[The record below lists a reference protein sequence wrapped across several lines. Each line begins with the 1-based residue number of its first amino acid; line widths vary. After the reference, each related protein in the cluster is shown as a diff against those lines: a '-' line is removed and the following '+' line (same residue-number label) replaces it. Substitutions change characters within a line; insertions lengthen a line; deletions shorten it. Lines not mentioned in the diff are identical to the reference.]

1 MFLILDGV
9 GAHYGQLTR
18 AMRAAI
24 VTGQLSAGTKM
35 PSSRALAEELNYS
48 RTTVLASYD
57 QLRAEG
63 YIDGRA
69 GSGTY
74 VSTLASEAI
83 VQAPVG
89 AWSVVAPSRF
99 ASRVREQSEWSMAP
113 SRRKLRFDMQYA
125 SSLINPGLGAS
136 WARRL
141 ARAATE
147 MPFGYG
153 VDQGLL
159 ALREQICRYV
169 AKSRNIQTTPDRV
182 IIVSGTQQALALC
195 SRVLVD
201 EGDAIA
207 MEEPHYCAARQQF
220 AAHGARVLLMPT
232 DSDGLVCRAL
242 PTAAPRLIL
251 VTPAH
256 QFPSG
261 AVMSLPRRLQLLNYA
276 GARFCWI
283 VEDDFDGGLHHE
295 SKPLPPMR
303 SLDRNDRVIHFGT
316 LSRMMFDSLGL
327 SYMIVPEALRDDFVH
342 AKNLVDFPCSAIDQL
357 ALAHFMDDGGF
368 ERHMRFVHKE
378 LRVRHRA
385 MIDGLR
391 CYAGERV
398 KIAGAHSGMHL
409 VGWMPDYDHD
419 EVETLVASAA
429 HRGLGLYSIARFYQ
443 VRPST
448 PGLVLGYAAL
458 SKAQIR
464 DALQLFGE
472 CLNTIDAR
480 AQRLMEVGGD
490 S

>member
-1 MFLILDGV
+1 
-9 GAHYGQLTR
+9 
-18 AMRAAI
+18 
-24 VTGQLSAGTKM
+24 
-35 PSSRALAEELNYS
+35 
-48 RTTVLASYD
+48 
-57 QLRAEG
+57 
-63 YIDGRA
+63 
-69 GSGTY
+69 
-74 VSTLASEAI
+74 
-83 VQAPVG
+83 
-89 AWSVVAPSRF
+89 
-99 ASRVREQSEWSMAP
+99 
-113 SRRKLRFDMQYA
+113 MQYA

-147 MPFGYG
+147 TAFGYG
-153 VDQGLL
+153 VDQGLPF
-159 ALREQICRYV
+159 LREQICRYV
-169 AKSRNIQTTPDRV
+169 AKSRGIQTTPDRV
-182 IIVSGTQQALALC
+182 IVVSGTRQALALC

-201 EGDAIA
+201 EGETIAI
-207 MEEPHYCAARQQF
+207 EDPQYFGTRQQF
-220 AAHGARVLLMPT
+220 AAYGARVLPMPT
-232 DSDGLVCRAL
+232 DNEGLICRAL

-261 AVMSLPRRLQLLNYA
+261 TVMSLQRRLQLLNYA

-283 VEDDFDGGLHHE
+283 VEDDYDGGLHHD
-295 SKPLPPMR
+295 SQPLSPMR
-303 SLDRNDRVIHFGT
+303 ALDRNDRVIHVGT
-316 LSRMMFDSLGL
+316 LSRVMFGSLRFG
-327 SYMIVPEALRDDFVH
+327 YMIVPEALRDDFVH
-342 AKNLVDFPCSAIDQL
+342 AKNLADFSFSAIDQL

-368 ERHMRFVHKE
+368 ERHIRFVHKE

-385 MIDGLR
+385 MIEGLR

-419 EVETLVASAA
+419 EVETPLASAA
-429 HRGLGLYSIARFYQ
+429 DCGLGLYSIARFYL

-458 SKAQIR
+458 SVTQIR

-480 AQRLMEVGGD
+480 ARRLGSNID
-490 S
+490 DC